1 VTKPGAA
8 GNARHPHMSD
18 TMTTTVENGAL
29 TRRSVLVTLAGAGVV
44 AAVRVVPARAT
55 PASMKEAIRKVVGE
69 AGLKTGRVQIDVPV
83 LVDNGNT
90 VPLTVEVESPMT
102 AADHVKA
109 IHVFNELN
117 PLPNVISAYLGPRS
131 GRARLATRFRLAD
144 TQTVVAVA
152 EMSDG
157 TFHSATADVVVTMQA
172 CLETL

>member
-1 VTKPGAA
+1 
-8 GNARHPHMSD
+8 
-18 TMTTTVENGAL
+18 MTTTLKNGAL
-29 TRRSVLVTLAGAGVV
+29 TRRNVLATLAGAGL
-44 AAVRVVPARAT
+44 AASVRIVPSRAT

-69 AGLKTGRVQIDVPV
+69 AELKPGRVQIDVPV

-90 VPLTVEVESPMT
+90 VPLTIDVESPMS

-117 PLPNVISAYLGPRS
+117 PLPNVISAYFGPRS

-157 TFHSATADVVVTMQA
+157 TFYSASADVVVTLQA